1 MQVGHTALLL
11 RTKHTGLIGGL
22 LTVELLEQSLRICRL
37 DGKGPLCLPLAKIID
52 DCAVV
57 GDDRQGDAA
66 ACCKVIHP
74 YRFRPEATVNPTPS
88 CISRT
93 NSSLP
98 DSDKPSLFSP
108 IQRSVY
114 IRNIQFFHHTPAPFP
129 ATIFFS
135 SLYYKDAARKNQPPI
150 LFLRLP
156 FFLSNPCGIC
166 CGYAIMGVKIPFALR
181 RYFYE

>member
-66 ACCKVIHP
+66 ACCKVIHL

-98 DSDKPSLFSP
+98 DSDKPSLFP
-108 IQRSVY
+108 RYSVPSTSETY
-114 IRNIQFFHHTPAPFP
+114 SFFITHPLPFLRPSSFHLFIIRMRQGKINRR
-129 ATIFFS
+129 FS
-135 SLYYKDAARKNQPPI
+135 SYDCLSFCLTLAEFAAAM
-150 LFLRLP
+150 L
-156 FFLSNPCGIC
+156 
-166 CGYAIMGVKIPFALR
+166 
-181 RYFYE
+181 